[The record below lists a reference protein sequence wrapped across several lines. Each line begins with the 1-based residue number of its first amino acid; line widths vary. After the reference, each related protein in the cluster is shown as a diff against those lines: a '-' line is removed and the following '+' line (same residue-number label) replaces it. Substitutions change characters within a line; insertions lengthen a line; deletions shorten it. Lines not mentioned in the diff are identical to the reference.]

1 MSALIGGRRE
11 SSTLDS
17 EIFPQFTGVSEQF
30 RVLDSTP
37 GAALRLGVTRSK
49 RPVNITLLRPEASQV
64 VVVGRPWLA
73 TMLALRA
80 AILGANVIIVSD
92 RPAPWNQLVHTV
104 GGRLPFA
111 TVVRPG
117 DSIGAPAT
125 VAAPVLVLYDGQ
137 FTGPEPAR
145 SPWQTALHLVLRL
158 NSQVS
163 GLLDTSD
170 LVLVAPP
177 DPAEAEAT
185 VDLLRLPASV
195 LATFERMTANEFLA
209 ITRARALLVSIEPT
223 PTEGAL
229 ISGR

>member
-1 MSALIGGRRE
+1 MSALIGGGRE
-11 SSTLDS
+11 SLTLDS
-17 EIFPQFTGVSEQF
+17 EIFPQFAGVTEQF

-37 GAALRLGVTRSK
+37 GAGLRLGTTRSK
-49 RPVNITLLRPEASQV
+49 RPVNITLLRPEASQI

-80 AILGANVIIVSD
+80 AVLGANVVIVSD
-92 RPAPWNQLVHTV
+92 RPAPWNQLVHSA
-104 GGRLPFA
+104 GGRLPVA

-117 DSIGAPAT
+117 DSIGPPAT

-137 FTGPEPAR
+137 FTGPEPGR

-158 NSQVS
+158 NPQVS
-163 GLLDTSD
+163 GLLDSSD

-177 DPAEAEAT
+177 EASEAEAT
-185 VDLLRLPASV
+185 LDLLRLPASV

-223 PTEGAL
+223 PTESAL